1 MQKAFKVLSSTSP
14 FLLSAKSLN
23 LSKINSLL
31 FITRGFCFMILQNF
45 ERHFCV
51 FSAAVKL
58 LFQSYEPLIESL
70 YLLFFNFKVGTKP
83 L

>member
-1 MQKAFKVLSSTSP
+1 
-14 FLLSAKSLN
+14 
-23 LSKINSLL
+23 
-31 FITRGFCFMILQNF
+31 MILQNF

>member
-31 FITRGFCFMILQNF
+31 FITKSFYFMVVWNF
-45 ERHFCV
+45 ERHSWV
-51 FSAAVKL
+51 FSAVVKL
-58 LFQSYEPLIESL
+58 LFQGYESLIESL

>member
-31 FITRGFCFMILQNF
+31 FITRSFCLMVLQNF
-45 ERHFCV
+45 ERHFWV
-51 FSAAVKL
+51 FYAAVKL